1 MRKDITIEKIM
12 LGGERLNK
20 SALARQYGC
29 CWETI
34 DRRLNPDKYKKEKKV
49 RIYKSILDPY
59 KNIID
64 EKIEN
69 NNIPATGVYFLLKNK
84 YGYKG
89 KYGIVRNYISSKKKS
104 IITNLTIRFET
115 IKGYQSQV
123 DWKEKLKLHD
133 INGNEYESDII
144 NKSNA
149 KTLEIYDNKITNLIG
164 RRNSDNTAVIKI
176 KNASNFN
183 ISNIILYYDELDK
196 NNKVISDA
204 KTNIDM
210 TLSADEVVQV
220 QFTPKGFTDTIEI
233 TGYNYIVEDC
243 SVNVDLK
250 NNEIEIYENDKY
262 LENSKN
268 YEVMSINKINN
279 KKYDKEDLTFVM
291 KIKNTSQKNLGNI
304 VLKIAEIDK
313 NKEVVKIDHII
324 YNSILKPNDEAEI
337 ATSLYNSNYDVK
349 ILGYT
354 YDDMENKSNIDI
366 DLITHKVNIIDN
378 KQ

>member
-1 MRKDITIEKIM
+1 MNNLIKRVV
-12 LGGERLNK
+12 LL
-20 SALARQYGC
+20 
-29 CWETI
+29 
-34 DRRLNPDKYKKEKKV
+34 
-49 RIYKSILDPY
+49 ILILMVLVMGI
-59 KNIID
+59 NIFMSF
-64 EKIEN
+64 K
-69 NNIPATGVYFLLKNK
+69 
-84 YGYKG
+84 
-89 KYGIVRNYISSKKKS
+89 
-104 IITNLTIRFET
+104 
-115 IKGYQSQV
+115 
-123 DWKEKLKLHD
+123 D

-149 KTLEIYDNKITNLIG
+149 KTLEIYDSKITNLIG
-164 RRNSDNTAVIKI
+164 RRNSDNTSVIKI

-233 TGYNYIVEDC
+233 TGYNYIVEDS

-268 YEVMSINKINN
+268 YEVMSISKINN
-279 KKYDKEDLTFVM
+279 KKHDKEDLTFVM

>member
-1 MRKDITIEKIM
+1 MNNLIKRVV
-12 LGGERLNK
+12 LL
-20 SALARQYGC
+20 
-29 CWETI
+29 
-34 DRRLNPDKYKKEKKV
+34 
-49 RIYKSILDPY
+49 ILILMVLVMGI
-59 KNIID
+59 NIFMSF
-64 EKIEN
+64 K
-69 NNIPATGVYFLLKNK
+69 
-84 YGYKG
+84 
-89 KYGIVRNYISSKKKS
+89 
-104 IITNLTIRFET
+104 
-115 IKGYQSQV
+115 
-123 DWKEKLKLHD
+123 D

-176 KNASNFN
+176 NNGSHFN

-279 KKYDKEDLTFVM
+279 KKHDKEDLTFVM

>member
-1 MRKDITIEKIM
+1 MNNLIKRVV
-12 LGGERLNK
+12 LL
-20 SALARQYGC
+20 
-29 CWETI
+29 
-34 DRRLNPDKYKKEKKV
+34 
-49 RIYKSILDPY
+49 ILILMVLVMGI
-59 KNIID
+59 NIFMSF
-64 EKIEN
+64 K
-69 NNIPATGVYFLLKNK
+69 
-84 YGYKG
+84 
-89 KYGIVRNYISSKKKS
+89 
-104 IITNLTIRFET
+104 
-115 IKGYQSQV
+115 
-123 DWKEKLKLHD
+123 D

-149 KTLEIYDNKITNLIG
+149 KTLEIYDSKITNLIG

-279 KKYDKEDLTFVM
+279 KKHDKEDLTFVM

>member
-1 MRKDITIEKIM
+1 MNSLIKRVV
-12 LGGERLNK
+12 LL
-20 SALARQYGC
+20 
-29 CWETI
+29 
-34 DRRLNPDKYKKEKKV
+34 
-49 RIYKSILDPY
+49 ILILMVLVMGI
-59 KNIID
+59 NIFMSF
-64 EKIEN
+64 K
-69 NNIPATGVYFLLKNK
+69 
-84 YGYKG
+84 
-89 KYGIVRNYISSKKKS
+89 
-104 IITNLTIRFET
+104 
-115 IKGYQSQV
+115 
-123 DWKEKLKLHD
+123 D
-133 INGNEYESDII
+133 INGKEYESDII

-149 KTLEIYDNKITNLIG
+149 KTLEIYDSKITNLIG

>member
-1 MRKDITIEKIM
+1 MNNLIKRVV
-12 LGGERLNK
+12 LL
-20 SALARQYGC
+20 
-29 CWETI
+29 
-34 DRRLNPDKYKKEKKV
+34 
-49 RIYKSILDPY
+49 ILILMVLVMGI
-59 KNIID
+59 NIFMSF
-64 EKIEN
+64 K
-69 NNIPATGVYFLLKNK
+69 
-84 YGYKG
+84 
-89 KYGIVRNYISSKKKS
+89 
-104 IITNLTIRFET
+104 
-115 IKGYQSQV
+115 
-123 DWKEKLKLHD
+123 D
-133 INGNEYESDII
+133 INGQEYESDII

>member
-1 MRKDITIEKIM
+1 MNNLIKRVV
-12 LGGERLNK
+12 LL
-20 SALARQYGC
+20 
-29 CWETI
+29 
-34 DRRLNPDKYKKEKKV
+34 
-49 RIYKSILDPY
+49 ILILMVLVMGI
-59 KNIID
+59 NIFMSF
-64 EKIEN
+64 K
-69 NNIPATGVYFLLKNK
+69 
-84 YGYKG
+84 
-89 KYGIVRNYISSKKKS
+89 
-104 IITNLTIRFET
+104 
-115 IKGYQSQV
+115 
-123 DWKEKLKLHD
+123 D

>member
-1 MRKDITIEKIM
+1 MNNLIKRVV
-12 LGGERLNK
+12 LL
-20 SALARQYGC
+20 
-29 CWETI
+29 
-34 DRRLNPDKYKKEKKV
+34 
-49 RIYKSILDPY
+49 ILILMVLVMGI
-59 KNIID
+59 NIFMSF
-64 EKIEN
+64 K
-69 NNIPATGVYFLLKNK
+69 
-84 YGYKG
+84 
-89 KYGIVRNYISSKKKS
+89 
-104 IITNLTIRFET
+104 
-115 IKGYQSQV
+115 
-123 DWKEKLKLHD
+123 D

-149 KTLEIYDNKITNLIG
+149 KTLEIYDSKITNLIG

-233 TGYNYIVEDC
+233 TGYNYIVEDS

-279 KKYDKEDLTFVM
+279 KKHDKEDLTFVM

-378 KQ
+378 TQ

>member
-1 MRKDITIEKIM
+1 MNNLIKRVV
-12 LGGERLNK
+12 LL
-20 SALARQYGC
+20 
-29 CWETI
+29 
-34 DRRLNPDKYKKEKKV
+34 
-49 RIYKSILDPY
+49 ILILMVLVMGI
-59 KNIID
+59 NIFMSF
-64 EKIEN
+64 K
-69 NNIPATGVYFLLKNK
+69 
-84 YGYKG
+84 
-89 KYGIVRNYISSKKKS
+89 
-104 IITNLTIRFET
+104 
-115 IKGYQSQV
+115 
-123 DWKEKLKLHD
+123 D

-149 KTLEIYDNKITNLIG
+149 KTLEIYDSKITNLIG

-233 TGYNYIVEDC
+233 TGYNYIVEDS

-279 KKYDKEDLTFVM
+279 KKHDKEDLTFVM

-313 NKEVVKIDHII
+313 NKEVVKIEHII

>member
-1 MRKDITIEKIM
+1 MNNLIKRVV
-12 LGGERLNK
+12 LL
-20 SALARQYGC
+20 
-29 CWETI
+29 
-34 DRRLNPDKYKKEKKV
+34 
-49 RIYKSILDPY
+49 ILILMVLVMGI
-59 KNIID
+59 NIFMSF
-64 EKIEN
+64 K
-69 NNIPATGVYFLLKNK
+69 
-84 YGYKG
+84 
-89 KYGIVRNYISSKKKS
+89 
-104 IITNLTIRFET
+104 
-115 IKGYQSQV
+115 
-123 DWKEKLKLHD
+123 D

-149 KTLEIYDNKITNLIG
+149 KTLEIYDSKITNLIG

-233 TGYNYIVEDC
+233 TGYNYIVEDS

-268 YEVMSINKINN
+268 YEVMYINKINN
-279 KKYDKEDLTFVM
+279 KKHDKEDLTFVM

>member
-1 MRKDITIEKIM
+1 MNNLIKRVVLLILILMVLVMGINIFMSFKDINAK
-12 LGGERLNK
+12 
-20 SALARQYGC
+20 
-29 CWETI
+29 
-34 DRRLNPDKYKKEKKV
+34 
-49 RIYKSILDPY
+49 
-59 KNIID
+59 
-64 EKIEN
+64 
-69 NNIPATGVYFLLKNK
+69 
-84 YGYKG
+84 
-89 KYGIVRNYISSKKKS
+89 
-104 IITNLTIRFET
+104 
-115 IKGYQSQV
+115 
-123 DWKEKLKLHD
+123 
-133 INGNEYESDII
+133 EYESDII

-149 KTLEIYDNKITNLIG
+149 KTLEIYDSKITNLIG

-233 TGYNYIVEDC
+233 TGYNYIVEDS

-279 KKYDKEDLTFVM
+279 KKHDKEDLTFVM

>member
-1 MRKDITIEKIM
+1 MNNLIKRVV
-12 LGGERLNK
+12 LL
-20 SALARQYGC
+20 
-29 CWETI
+29 
-34 DRRLNPDKYKKEKKV
+34 
-49 RIYKSILDPY
+49 ILILMVLVMGI
-59 KNIID
+59 NIFMSF
-64 EKIEN
+64 K
-69 NNIPATGVYFLLKNK
+69 
-84 YGYKG
+84 
-89 KYGIVRNYISSKKKS
+89 
-104 IITNLTIRFET
+104 
-115 IKGYQSQV
+115 
-123 DWKEKLKLHD
+123 D

-149 KTLEIYDNKITNLIG
+149 KTLEIYDSKITNLIG

-183 ISNIILYYDELDK
+183 IINIILYYDELDK

-233 TGYNYIVEDC
+233 TGYNYIVEDS

-268 YEVMSINKINN
+268 YEVMSINKLNN
-279 KKYDKEDLTFVM
+279 KKHDIEDLTFVM

>member
-1 MRKDITIEKIM
+1 MNNLIKRVV
-12 LGGERLNK
+12 LL
-20 SALARQYGC
+20 
-29 CWETI
+29 
-34 DRRLNPDKYKKEKKV
+34 
-49 RIYKSILDPY
+49 ILILMVLVMGI
-59 KNIID
+59 NIFMSF
-64 EKIEN
+64 K
-69 NNIPATGVYFLLKNK
+69 
-84 YGYKG
+84 
-89 KYGIVRNYISSKKKS
+89 
-104 IITNLTIRFET
+104 
-115 IKGYQSQV
+115 
-123 DWKEKLKLHD
+123 D

-149 KTLEIYDNKITNLIG
+149 KTLEIYDSKITNLIG

-233 TGYNYIVEDC
+233 TGYNYIVEDS

-279 KKYDKEDLTFVM
+279 KKHDKEDLTFVM

-324 YNSILKPNDEAEI
+324 
-337 ATSLYNSNYDVK
+337 
-349 ILGYT
+349 
-354 YDDMENKSNIDI
+354 
-366 DLITHKVNIIDN
+366 
-378 KQ
+378 

>member
-1 MRKDITIEKIM
+1 MNNLIKRVV
-12 LGGERLNK
+12 LL
-20 SALARQYGC
+20 
-29 CWETI
+29 
-34 DRRLNPDKYKKEKKV
+34 
-49 RIYKSILDPY
+49 ILILMVLVMGI
-59 KNIID
+59 NIFMSF
-64 EKIEN
+64 K
-69 NNIPATGVYFLLKNK
+69 
-84 YGYKG
+84 
-89 KYGIVRNYISSKKKS
+89 
-104 IITNLTIRFET
+104 
-115 IKGYQSQV
+115 
-123 DWKEKLKLHD
+123 D

-149 KTLEIYDNKITNLIG
+149 KTLEIYDSKITNLIG

-233 TGYNYIVEDC
+233 TGYNYIVEDS

>member
-1 MRKDITIEKIM
+1 MNNLIKRVVLLILILMVLIMGINIFMSFKDI
-12 LGGERLNK
+12 N
-20 SALARQYGC
+20 
-29 CWETI
+29 
-34 DRRLNPDKYKKEKKV
+34 DK
-49 RIYKSILDPY
+49 
-59 KNIID
+59 
-64 EKIEN
+64 
-69 NNIPATGVYFLLKNK
+69 
-84 YGYKG
+84 
-89 KYGIVRNYISSKKKS
+89 
-104 IITNLTIRFET
+104 
-115 IKGYQSQV
+115 
-123 DWKEKLKLHD
+123 
-133 INGNEYESDII
+133 EYESDII

-149 KTLEIYDNKITNLIG
+149 KTLEIYDSKITNLIG

-233 TGYNYIVEDC
+233 TGYNYIVEDS

-279 KKYDKEDLTFVM
+279 KKHDKEDLTFVM

>member
-1 MRKDITIEKIM
+1 MNNLIKRVV
-12 LGGERLNK
+12 LL
-20 SALARQYGC
+20 
-29 CWETI
+29 
-34 DRRLNPDKYKKEKKV
+34 
-49 RIYKSILDPY
+49 ILILMVLVMGI
-59 KNIID
+59 NIFMSF
-64 EKIEN
+64 K
-69 NNIPATGVYFLLKNK
+69 
-84 YGYKG
+84 
-89 KYGIVRNYISSKKKS
+89 
-104 IITNLTIRFET
+104 
-115 IKGYQSQV
+115 
-123 DWKEKLKLHD
+123 D
-133 INGNEYESDII
+133 INGKEYESDII

-279 KKYDKEDLTFVM
+279 KKHDKEDLTFVM

>member
-1 MRKDITIEKIM
+1 MNNLIKRVV
-12 LGGERLNK
+12 LL
-20 SALARQYGC
+20 
-29 CWETI
+29 
-34 DRRLNPDKYKKEKKV
+34 
-49 RIYKSILDPY
+49 ILILMVLVMGI
-59 KNIID
+59 NIFMSF
-64 EKIEN
+64 K
-69 NNIPATGVYFLLKNK
+69 
-84 YGYKG
+84 
-89 KYGIVRNYISSKKKS
+89 
-104 IITNLTIRFET
+104 
-115 IKGYQSQV
+115 
-123 DWKEKLKLHD
+123 D

-149 KTLEIYDNKITNLIG
+149 KTLEIYDSKITNLIG

-233 TGYNYIVEDC
+233 TGYNYIVEDS

-279 KKYDKEDLTFVM
+279 KKHDKEDLTFVM

-324 YNSILKPNDEAEI
+324 YNSISSFL
-337 ATSLYNSNYDVK
+337 
-349 ILGYT
+349 
-354 YDDMENKSNIDI
+354 
-366 DLITHKVNIIDN
+366 
-378 KQ
+378 

>member
-1 MRKDITIEKIM
+1 MNNLIKRVV
-12 LGGERLNK
+12 LL
-20 SALARQYGC
+20 
-29 CWETI
+29 
-34 DRRLNPDKYKKEKKV
+34 
-49 RIYKSILDPY
+49 ILILMVLVMGI
-59 KNIID
+59 NIFMSF
-64 EKIEN
+64 K
-69 NNIPATGVYFLLKNK
+69 
-84 YGYKG
+84 
-89 KYGIVRNYISSKKKS
+89 
-104 IITNLTIRFET
+104 
-115 IKGYQSQV
+115 
-123 DWKEKLKLHD
+123 D

-164 RRNSDNTAVIKI
+164 RRNTDNTAVIKI

-279 KKYDKEDLTFVM
+279 KKHDKEDLTFVM

-324 YNSILKPNDEAEI
+324 YNSISSQ
-337 ATSLYNSNYDVK
+337 TF
-349 ILGYT
+349 
-354 YDDMENKSNIDI
+354 
-366 DLITHKVNIIDN
+366 VN
-378 KQ
+378 

>member
-1 MRKDITIEKIM
+1 MNNLIKRVV
-12 LGGERLNK
+12 LL
-20 SALARQYGC
+20 
-29 CWETI
+29 
-34 DRRLNPDKYKKEKKV
+34 
-49 RIYKSILDPY
+49 ILILMVLVMGI
-59 KNIID
+59 NIFMSF
-64 EKIEN
+64 K
-69 NNIPATGVYFLLKNK
+69 
-84 YGYKG
+84 
-89 KYGIVRNYISSKKKS
+89 
-104 IITNLTIRFET
+104 
-115 IKGYQSQV
+115 
-123 DWKEKLKLHD
+123 D

-149 KTLEIYDNKITNLIG
+149 KTLEIYDSKITNLIG

-233 TGYNYIVEDC
+233 TGYNYIVEDS

-279 KKYDKEDLTFVM
+279 KKHDKEDLTFVM

-304 VLKIAEIDK
+304 VFQIKIICR
-313 NKEVVKIDHII
+313 
-324 YNSILKPNDEAEI
+324 
-337 ATSLYNSNYDVK
+337 
-349 ILGYT
+349 
-354 YDDMENKSNIDI
+354 
-366 DLITHKVNIIDN
+366 
-378 KQ
+378 

>member
-1 MRKDITIEKIM
+1 MNNLIKRVV
-12 LGGERLNK
+12 LL
-20 SALARQYGC
+20 
-29 CWETI
+29 
-34 DRRLNPDKYKKEKKV
+34 
-49 RIYKSILDPY
+49 ILILMVLVMGI
-59 KNIID
+59 NIFMSF
-64 EKIEN
+64 K
-69 NNIPATGVYFLLKNK
+69 
-84 YGYKG
+84 
-89 KYGIVRNYISSKKKS
+89 
-104 IITNLTIRFET
+104 
-115 IKGYQSQV
+115 
-123 DWKEKLKLHD
+123 D

-149 KTLEIYDNKITNLIG
+149 KTLEIYDSKITNLIG

-233 TGYNYIVEDC
+233 TGYNYIVEDS

-324 YNSILKPNDEAEI
+324 
-337 ATSLYNSNYDVK
+337 
-349 ILGYT
+349 
-354 YDDMENKSNIDI
+354 
-366 DLITHKVNIIDN
+366 
-378 KQ
+378 

>member
-1 MRKDITIEKIM
+1 MNNLIKRVVLLILILMVLVMGINIFMSFKDINAK
-12 LGGERLNK
+12 
-20 SALARQYGC
+20 
-29 CWETI
+29 
-34 DRRLNPDKYKKEKKV
+34 
-49 RIYKSILDPY
+49 
-59 KNIID
+59 
-64 EKIEN
+64 
-69 NNIPATGVYFLLKNK
+69 
-84 YGYKG
+84 
-89 KYGIVRNYISSKKKS
+89 
-104 IITNLTIRFET
+104 
-115 IKGYQSQV
+115 
-123 DWKEKLKLHD
+123 
-133 INGNEYESDII
+133 EYESDII

-149 KTLEIYDNKITNLIG
+149 KTLEIYDSKITNLIG

-233 TGYNYIVEDC
+233 TGYNYIVEDS

>member
-1 MRKDITIEKIM
+1 MNNLIKRVVS
-12 LGGERLNK
+12 L
-20 SALARQYGC
+20 
-29 CWETI
+29 
-34 DRRLNPDKYKKEKKV
+34 
-49 RIYKSILDPY
+49 ILILMVLVMGI
-59 KNIID
+59 NIFMSF
-64 EKIEN
+64 K
-69 NNIPATGVYFLLKNK
+69 
-84 YGYKG
+84 
-89 KYGIVRNYISSKKKS
+89 
-104 IITNLTIRFET
+104 
-115 IKGYQSQV
+115 
-123 DWKEKLKLHD
+123 D

-149 KTLEIYDNKITNLIG
+149 KTLEIYDSKITNLIG

-233 TGYNYIVEDC
+233 TGYNYIVEDS

-279 KKYDKEDLTFVM
+279 KKHDKEDLTFVM

>member
-1 MRKDITIEKIM
+1 MNNLIKRVV
-12 LGGERLNK
+12 LL
-20 SALARQYGC
+20 
-29 CWETI
+29 
-34 DRRLNPDKYKKEKKV
+34 
-49 RIYKSILDPY
+49 ILILMVLVMGI
-59 KNIID
+59 NIFMSF
-64 EKIEN
+64 K
-69 NNIPATGVYFLLKNK
+69 
-84 YGYKG
+84 
-89 KYGIVRNYISSKKKS
+89 
-104 IITNLTIRFET
+104 
-115 IKGYQSQV
+115 
-123 DWKEKLKLHD
+123 D

-149 KTLEIYDNKITNLIG
+149 KTLEIYDSKITNLIG

-233 TGYNYIVEDC
+233 TGYNYIVEDS

-279 KKYDKEDLTFVM
+279 KKHDKEDLTFVM

-304 VLKIAEIDK
+304 IMKIAEIDK

>member
-1 MRKDITIEKIM
+1 MNNLIKRVV
-12 LGGERLNK
+12 LL
-20 SALARQYGC
+20 
-29 CWETI
+29 
-34 DRRLNPDKYKKEKKV
+34 
-49 RIYKSILDPY
+49 ILILMVLVMGI
-59 KNIID
+59 NIFMSF
-64 EKIEN
+64 K
-69 NNIPATGVYFLLKNK
+69 
-84 YGYKG
+84 
-89 KYGIVRNYISSKKKS
+89 
-104 IITNLTIRFET
+104 
-115 IKGYQSQV
+115 
-123 DWKEKLKLHD
+123 D

-149 KTLEIYDNKITNLIG
+149 KTLEIYDSKITNLIG

-210 TLSADEVVQV
+210 TLSADDVVQV

-233 TGYNYIVEDC
+233 TGYNYIVEDS

-279 KKYDKEDLTFVM
+279 KKHDKEDLTFVM

-324 YNSILKPNDEAEI
+324 YNSILKPNE
-337 ATSLYNSNYDVK
+337 K
-349 ILGYT
+349 
-354 YDDMENKSNIDI
+354 
-366 DLITHKVNIIDN
+366 
-378 KQ
+378 KQSKF

>member
-1 MRKDITIEKIM
+1 MNNLIKRVV
-12 LGGERLNK
+12 LL
-20 SALARQYGC
+20 
-29 CWETI
+29 
-34 DRRLNPDKYKKEKKV
+34 
-49 RIYKSILDPY
+49 ILILMVLVMGI
-59 KNIID
+59 NIFMSF
-64 EKIEN
+64 K
-69 NNIPATGVYFLLKNK
+69 
-84 YGYKG
+84 
-89 KYGIVRNYISSKKKS
+89 
-104 IITNLTIRFET
+104 
-115 IKGYQSQV
+115 
-123 DWKEKLKLHD
+123 D

-149 KTLEIYDNKITNLIG
+149 KTLEIYDSKITNLIG

-233 TGYNYIVEDC
+233 TGYNYIVEDS

-268 YEVMSINKINN
+268 YEVMSISKINN
-279 KKYDKEDLTFVM
+279 KKHDKEDLTFVM

>member
-1 MRKDITIEKIM
+1 MNNLIKRVV
-12 LGGERLNK
+12 LL
-20 SALARQYGC
+20 
-29 CWETI
+29 
-34 DRRLNPDKYKKEKKV
+34 
-49 RIYKSILDPY
+49 ILILMVLVMGI
-59 KNIID
+59 NIFMSF
-64 EKIEN
+64 K
-69 NNIPATGVYFLLKNK
+69 
-84 YGYKG
+84 
-89 KYGIVRNYISSKKKS
+89 
-104 IITNLTIRFET
+104 
-115 IKGYQSQV
+115 
-123 DWKEKLKLHD
+123 D

-149 KTLEIYDNKITNLIG
+149 KTLEIYDSKITNLIG

-233 TGYNYIVEDC
+233 TGYNYIVEDS

-279 KKYDKEDLTFVM
+279 KKHDKEDLTFVM

-378 KQ
+378 K

>member
-1 MRKDITIEKIM
+1 MNNLIKRVV
-12 LGGERLNK
+12 LL
-20 SALARQYGC
+20 
-29 CWETI
+29 
-34 DRRLNPDKYKKEKKV
+34 
-49 RIYKSILDPY
+49 ILILMVLVMGI
-59 KNIID
+59 NIFMSF
-64 EKIEN
+64 N
-69 NNIPATGVYFLLKNK
+69 
-84 YGYKG
+84 
-89 KYGIVRNYISSKKKS
+89 
-104 IITNLTIRFET
+104 
-115 IKGYQSQV
+115 
-123 DWKEKLKLHD
+123 D
-133 INGNEYESDII
+133 INDKEYESDII

-149 KTLEIYDNKITNLIG
+149 KTLEIYDSKITNLIG

-233 TGYNYIVEDC
+233 TGYNYIVEDS

-279 KKYDKEDLTFVM
+279 KKHDKEDLTFVM

-354 YDDMENKSNIDI
+354 YDDMENKNNIDI

>member
-1 MRKDITIEKIM
+1 MNNLIKRVV
-12 LGGERLNK
+12 LL
-20 SALARQYGC
+20 
-29 CWETI
+29 
-34 DRRLNPDKYKKEKKV
+34 
-49 RIYKSILDPY
+49 ILILMVLVMGI
-59 KNIID
+59 NIFMSF
-64 EKIEN
+64 K
-69 NNIPATGVYFLLKNK
+69 
-84 YGYKG
+84 
-89 KYGIVRNYISSKKKS
+89 
-104 IITNLTIRFET
+104 
-115 IKGYQSQV
+115 
-123 DWKEKLKLHD
+123 D

-149 KTLEIYDNKITNLIG
+149 KTLEIYDSKITNLIG

-233 TGYNYIVEDC
+233 TGYNYIVEDS

-279 KKYDKEDLTFVM
+279 KKHDKEDLTFVM

-324 YNSILKPNDEAEI
+324 YNSILKPNEEAI
-337 ATSLYNSNYDVK
+337 ITTSLYNSSYDIK

>member
-1 MRKDITIEKIM
+1 MNNLIKRVV
-12 LGGERLNK
+12 LL
-20 SALARQYGC
+20 
-29 CWETI
+29 
-34 DRRLNPDKYKKEKKV
+34 
-49 RIYKSILDPY
+49 ILILMVLVMGI
-59 KNIID
+59 NIFMSF
-64 EKIEN
+64 K
-69 NNIPATGVYFLLKNK
+69 
-84 YGYKG
+84 
-89 KYGIVRNYISSKKKS
+89 
-104 IITNLTIRFET
+104 
-115 IKGYQSQV
+115 
-123 DWKEKLKLHD
+123 D

-149 KTLEIYDNKITNLIG
+149 KTLEIYDSKITNLIG

-233 TGYNYIVEDC
+233 TGYNYIAEDC

-279 KKYDKEDLTFVM
+279 KKHDKEDLTFVM